1 MTTRRK
7 LVVKGRGPDARVTFS
22 IEVHREKV
30 WVTSFD
36 CPFTAEAILE
46 PAQADNLVELINQA
60 TKEARGHKDGS
71 AT

>member
-1 MTTRRK
+1 M
-7 LVVKGRGPDARVTFS
+7 GRGPDARVT
-22 IEVHREKV
+22 ITVEVYYGKV

-46 PAQADNLVELINQA
+46 PAQADNLVQLIDQA
-60 TKEARGHKDGS
+60 TKKARGYHQDV